1 MDEIFP
7 VLAGVV
13 LGFIVARMRSGV
25 LRNAMLIV
33 VSLALGL
40 YASWASG
47 ELAIS
52 AWYVLIDCAQVLA
65 AAVMIAVLVK
75 VWSSRV
81 KRLT

>member
-13 LGFIVARMRSGV
+13 LGFVIARMKSGW
-25 LRNAMLIV
+25 LRNTTLVA
-33 VSLALGL
+33 VSLAIGL
-40 YASWASG
+40 CASWVSG
-47 ELAIS
+47 ELTVS
-52 AWYVLIDCAQVLA
+52 AWYVLVDCAQVLA

-75 VWSSRV
+75 VWSRRV

>member
-13 LGFIVARMRSGV
+13 LGFVIVRMKSGWSRDATLV
-25 LRNAMLIV
+25 G
-33 VSLALGL
+33 VSLAIGL
-40 YASWASG
+40 CASWVSG
-47 ELAIS
+47 ELAVS
-52 AWYVLIDCAQVLA
+52 AWYALVDCAQVLA

-75 VWSSRV
+75 VWSRRV